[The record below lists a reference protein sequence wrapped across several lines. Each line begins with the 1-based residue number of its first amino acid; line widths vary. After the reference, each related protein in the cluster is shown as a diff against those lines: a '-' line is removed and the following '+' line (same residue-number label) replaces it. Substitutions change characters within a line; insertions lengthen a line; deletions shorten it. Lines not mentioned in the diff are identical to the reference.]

1 MVTQMDEM
9 SNNGTDISRWMKT
22 GKTILCQKD
31 PDKENAVNNI
41 RSIYA
46 FLSWEASDWDI
57 S

>member
-1 MVTQMDEM
+1 MDEM